1 MVLCDFILPNSF
13 YIQTPSGAQHLKAEL
28 IYNIVGLEAHQGAS
42 AQPPEPGAYDA
53 SFQTQRDGARP
64 QPGSGGPCCDRGLH
78 PRGRG

>member
-42 AQPPEPGAYDA
+42 AQPPEPGA
-53 SFQTQRDGARP
+53 
-64 QPGSGGPCCDRGLH
+64 
-78 PRGRG
+78 